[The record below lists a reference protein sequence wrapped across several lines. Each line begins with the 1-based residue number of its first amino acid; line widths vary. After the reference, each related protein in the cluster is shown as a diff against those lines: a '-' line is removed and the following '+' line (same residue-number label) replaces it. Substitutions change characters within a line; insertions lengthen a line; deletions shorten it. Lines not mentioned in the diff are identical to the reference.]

1 MKVEVSKNAAF
12 CFGVKRAICIIND
25 LIRDLMIE
33 HEKTIGDVVNI
44 TGCNIERV
52 KDIVLRDLSP
62 TPNEAQL
69 IFEMFGVNLSEV
81 ISY

>member
-1 MKVEVSKNAAF
+1 MYFIMEE
-12 CFGVKRAICIIND
+12 IIMIIND

-33 HEKTIGDVVNI
+33 HEKTISDVVNI
-44 TGCNIERV
+44 TGCNIETV

-62 TPNEAQL
+62 TPNEAQR
-69 IFEMFGVNLSEV
+69 IFEMFGVSLSEV

>member
-1 MKVEVSKNAAF
+1 MYFIMEE
-12 CFGVKRAICIIND
+12 IIMIIND

-33 HEKTIGDVVNI
+33 HEKTISDVVNI

-69 IFEMFGVNLSEV
+69 IFEMFGVSLSEV

>member
-1 MKVEVSKNAAF
+1 MYFIMEE
-12 CFGVKRAICIIND
+12 IIMIIND

-33 HEKTIGDVVNI
+33 HEKTISDVVNI

-52 KDIVLRDLSP
+52 EDIVLRDLSP

-69 IFEMFGVNLSEV
+69 IFEMFGVSLSEV

>member
-1 MKVEVSKNAAF
+1 M
-12 CFGVKRAICIIND
+12 IIND

-33 HEKTIGDVVNI
+33 HEKTIGDVANI

-69 IFEMFGVNLSEV
+69 IFELFGVSLSEV

>member
-1 MKVEVSKNAAF
+1 M
-12 CFGVKRAICIIND
+12 IIND
-25 LIRDLMIE
+25 LIRDLMTE

>member
-1 MKVEVSKNAAF
+1 M
-12 CFGVKRAICIIND
+12 IIND

-33 HEKTIGDVVNI
+33 HEKTISDVVNI

-69 IFEMFGVNLSEV
+69 IFEMFGVSLSEV

>member
-1 MKVEVSKNAAF
+1 M
-12 CFGVKRAICIIND
+12 IIND

-33 HEKTIGDVVNI
+33 HEKTISDVVNI

-52 KDIVLRDLSP
+52 EDIVLRDLSP

-69 IFEMFGVNLSEV
+69 IFEMFGVSLSEV